1 MLGSIL
7 IVVEYNNDYFRRKEE
22 IILMNKIYI
31 LLDGDD
37 YGEK

>member
-1 MLGSIL
+1 MPGSIL
-7 IVVEYNNDYFRRKEE
+7 IAAEYNNDHFRRKEE
-22 IILMNKIYI
+22 IISMNKIYI